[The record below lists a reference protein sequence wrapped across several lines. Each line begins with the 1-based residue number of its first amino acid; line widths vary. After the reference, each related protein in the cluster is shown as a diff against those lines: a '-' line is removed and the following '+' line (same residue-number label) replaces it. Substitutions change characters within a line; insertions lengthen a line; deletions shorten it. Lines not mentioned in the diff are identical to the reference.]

1 MQDSEGRDPMELAQV
16 MNGLIYEANQRPEL
30 TRVFSTFRAN
40 VPQYFLEVDRNKAK
54 AQGVA
59 LSDIFTTLQA
69 QLGSMYINDFNQ
81 FGRTYRVM
89 IQAETKFRKD
99 PSDLRHYFVRNAE
112 GDMVPLTT
120 LAKLE
125 PILGPTSM
133 NHFNLYRSAS
143 ITGSAAPGYS
153 SGEAIAVMQELAEN
167 LPDGYIYEWAGQSKQ
182 ELEAGDLAPMLFAL
196 AIIFVYLV
204 LSGAI

>member
-1 MQDSEGRDPMELAQV
+1 
-16 MNGLIYEANQRPEL
+16 
-30 TRVFSTFRAN
+30 
-40 VPQYFLEVDRNKAK
+40 
-54 AQGVA
+54 
-59 LSDIFTTLQA
+59 
-69 QLGSMYINDFNQ
+69 MYINDFNQ

-99 PSDLRHYFVRNAE
+99 PSDLRYYFVRNAQ

-182 ELEAGDLAPMLFAL
+182 ELEAGDLAPMLFGL
-196 AIIFVYLV
+196 AIIFVYLFLV
-204 LSGAI
+204 AQYESWTIPFSVISAVPLACLLYTSPSPRDS